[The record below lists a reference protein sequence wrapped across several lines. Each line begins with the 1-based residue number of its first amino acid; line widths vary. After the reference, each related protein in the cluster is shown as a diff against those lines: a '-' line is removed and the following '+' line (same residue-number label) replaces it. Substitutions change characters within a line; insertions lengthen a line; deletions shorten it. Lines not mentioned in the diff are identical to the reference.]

1 MTGYVKQQYSSP
13 GSSVT
18 GLLSNGSRIECDL
31 LIGADGIHSKARRL
45 LLCILSHN
53 VPLVLATAHAPTT
66 RPRAA
71 LKPTRSPEA
80 ALDAA
85 LDAAERLRQRAAGA
99 NSPRSPR
106 APSATC
112 HAGARPA
119 GAQPVRPRLS
129 GYTCFAAIAQ
139 CVPDDI
145 KEVGYKVFLGERKF
159 FVCVDVGGG
168 RLQWCV
174 LPRKAR
180 PTTSNGP

>member
-31 LIGADGIHSKARRL
+31 LIGADGIHSKARRP
-45 LLCILSHN
+45 LCHN

-66 RPRAA
+66 RPHAA

-99 NSPRSPR
+99 SSPRSPR
-106 APSATC
+106 APSATY
-112 HAGARPA
+112 R
-119 GAQPVRPRLS
+119 
-129 GYTCFAAIAQ
+129 
-139 CVPDDI
+139 
-145 KEVGYKVFLGERKF
+145 
-159 FVCVDVGGG
+159 
-168 RLQWCV
+168 
-174 LPRKAR
+174 
-180 PTTSNGP
+180 